1 VNTPRFNIGLP
12 LLAKELTEQSA
23 RRRTY
28 IIRVVYAAA
37 LYGFT
42 LWAFWNQLGSWNS
55 NSFAMIGKGRE
66 LFEALAY
73 LQFAGLYLF
82 LPAMTCGVLTS
93 EKERET
99 LSLLLLTKLG
109 PWTIVFE
116 KLLGRLVPMA
126 SFVLLSTPLL
136 AVAYSLG
143 GVEAFEIG
151 QLAWALSVT
160 ALQVGSL
167 SLACSAW
174 CRTTSSAFL
183 SSYLIGAALIV
194 GLPILTA
201 GGKNDPLGI
210 CSGIF
215 SVGQQLG
222 LMTNIDEATAIFYGP
237 WISLDRVSPAVFS
250 TDGIRD
256 PWLAIFVGGF
266 CGLPPVRWLLDL
278 ANGTQGGKAM
288 LATVLRSIPILMFSV
303 MCLIFARFALW
314 RRAFVQPSN
323 YLLKAFK
330 LLDTFFHKA
339 NQNRFTKGIV
349 LTHEHVELPEYDPI
363 RWRETK
369 KRTIGTTRY
378 LVRFLILLEI
388 PVVLAMRLSMFGH
401 DSGMGIAPVYVA
413 AWALWIVAAL
423 VLTIQSTG
431 LIGLERSRQTLDVL
445 LTTTQSSDTIVQHKF
460 AGVWRMIRTLW
471 VPFATVYFFQI
482 YCQVFIDTNYNYYG
496 FSNRGS
502 FPFALIRALLAVA
515 IYPLLIAWIGFHQG
529 MRQRSQTQATLVTLG
544 LLAGTCLVPIAVAE
558 SALPDVPLGVGWNYG
573 SPGNWS
579 PSILFLYGLKWASPA
594 HVLSWIPEHEIDR
607 WRYYTG
613 TSEAPAWLGLFA
625 HFTLAGGLLAFLW
638 ARGMRNFAR
647 HVNRNDGLIV
657 DDDDIDRLASLRKQI
672 VGSGVFRKVTNE
684 CE

>member
-1 VNTPRFNIGLP
+1 MNVPYRLKIGLP

-28 IIRVVYAAA
+28 IIRVVYAVA

-42 LWAFWNQLGSWNS
+42 LWTFWNQLGSWSS

-66 LFEALAY
+66 LFTALAW

-99 LSLLLLTKLG
+99 LGLLLLTKLG

-116 KLLGRLVPMA
+116 KLFGRLVPMA

-151 QLAWALSVT
+151 QLAWALTVT

-167 SLACSAW
+167 SVACSAW

-183 SSYLIGAALIV
+183 SSYLVGAALIAGPV
-194 GLPILTA
+194 VLTMDGQNDVFGLFA
-201 GGKNDPLGI
+201 
-210 CSGIF
+210 GIF
-215 SVGQQLG
+215 HVGQQLG
-222 LMTNIDEATAIFYGP
+222 LMDHQAEGTAMFFG
-237 WISLDRVSPAVFS
+237 PAVCRWNANDLAFS

-256 PWLAIFVGGF
+256 PWLAMFVGGF
-266 CGLPPVRWLLDL
+266 CGLPPVRWLIDV
-278 ANGTQGGKAM
+278 ANSTRGGKAM
-288 LATVLRSIPILMFSV
+288 LATVLRSIPILMFSAT
-303 MCLIFARFALW
+303 CLIFARCVLW

-323 YLLKAFK
+323 YLLKAFR
-330 LLDTFFHKA
+330 LIDVFFHRA

-349 LTHEHVELPEYDPI
+349 LTSEHVELPQYDPI
-363 RWRETK
+363 GWRETK
-369 KRTIGTTRY
+369 KRSIGTTRY

-388 PVVLAMRLSMFGH
+388 PVVIAMRLSMFGH
-401 DSGMGIAPVYVA
+401 DSGTGIAPVYIA
-413 AWALWIVAAL
+413 AWALWIIAAL

-445 LTTTQSSDTIVQHKF
+445 LTTTQSSESIVRDKF

-482 YCQVFIDTNYNYYG
+482 YCQVFIDYLGYNYSG
-496 FSNRGS
+496 DRATL
-502 FPFALIRALLAVA
+502 PFAILRALLAIV
-515 IYPLLIAWIGFHQG
+515 IYPPLIAWIGFHQG

-544 LLAGTCLVPIAVAE
+544 LLTGVCLIPMVVADY
-558 SALPDVPLGVGWNYG
+558 AMPDVPPGTRWGVYG
-573 SPGNWS
+573 YDSHWTPLVT
-579 PSILFLYGLKWASPA
+579 ILYGLKWTSPA
-594 HVLSWIPEHEIDR
+594 HVLSWNPGQYADK
-607 WRYYTG
+607 WQFYTG
-613 TSEAPAWLGLFA
+613 TSEGPAWLGLFA
-625 HFTLAGGLLAFLW
+625 HFTLAGGLLVFLRV
-638 ARGMRNFAR
+638 RGLRSFAR

-672 VGSGVFRKVTNE
+672 VGSGVFRKTTDE
-684 CE
+684 

>member
-1 VNTPRFNIGLP
+1 MSVSSQFHLGLP

-28 IIRVVYAAA
+28 IIRAVYATA

-42 LWAFWNQLGSWNS
+42 LWTFWNQLGSWSS
-55 NSFAMIGKGRE
+55 NSFSMIGKGRE
-66 LFEALAY
+66 LFEALAW

-116 KLLGRLVPMA
+116 KLFGRLVPMA

-151 QLAWALSVT
+151 QLAWSLSVT
-160 ALQVGSL
+160 AMQVGSL

-174 CRTTSSAFL
+174 CRTTASAFL
-183 SSYLIGAALIV
+183 TTYLLGAAIII
-194 GLPILTA
+194 GPPALTQE
-201 GGKNDPLGI
+201 GNNDPTGVLRFI
-210 CSGIF
+210 QASAPELF
-215 SVGQQLG
+215 K
-222 LMTNIDEATAIFYGP
+222 
-237 WISLDRVSPAVFS
+237 SPGSAVFS
-250 TDGIRD
+250 LFG
-256 PWLAIFVGGF
+256 PWLCLHPDNRGSGF
-266 CGLPPVRWLLDL
+266 LLTL
-278 ANGTQGGKAM
+278 S
-288 LATVLRSIPILMFSV
+288 RSIPMMASTGI
-303 MCLIFARFALW
+303 CLILARAFLW
-314 RRAFVQPSN
+314 RRAFIPPSN

-339 NQNRFTKGIV
+339 NQNRFTQGIV
-349 LTHEHVELPEYDPI
+349 LTHEHVELPLYDPI
-363 RWRETK
+363 RWREIK
-369 KRTIGTTRY
+369 KRSIGTTRY

-388 PVVLAMRLSMFGH
+388 PVVIAMRLSMFGH
-401 DSGMGIAPVYVA
+401 QSGRDIAPVYVA

-445 LTTTQSSDTIVQHKF
+445 LTTTQSSDVIVQHKF

-482 YCQVFIDTNYNYYG
+482 YCQVFIDGNYGY
-496 FSNRGS
+496 SDRGAS
-502 FPFALIRALLAVA
+502 LPFAFLRAFLAVA

-544 LLAGTCLVPIAVAE
+544 LLTGVCLIPIAVAE
-558 SALPDVPLGVGWNYG
+558 YALPPTPLRVNWNYG
-573 SPGNWS
+573 STGVWS
-579 PSILFLYGLKWASPA
+579 PLIVFLYGIKWISPA
-594 HVLSWIPEHEIDR
+594 HVLSMSPAHNSDH
-607 WRYYTG
+607 WRYYVG
-613 TSEAPAWLGLFA
+613 FSEAPAWLGLLIHFA
-625 HFTLAGGLLAFLW
+625 LAGGLLVLLRV
-638 ARGMRNFAR
+638 RGMRSFAS

-672 VGSGVFRKVTNE
+672 VGSGVFRKATDE
-684 CE
+684 

>member
-1 VNTPRFNIGLP
+1 M
-12 LLAKELTEQSA
+12 AKELIEQSA

-42 LWAFWNQLGSWNS
+42 LWTFWNQLGSWSS

-93 EKERET
+93 EKERDT
-99 LSLLLLTKLG
+99 LALLLLTKLG

-116 KLLGRLVPMA
+116 KLFGRLVPMA

-160 ALQVGSL
+160 ALQIGSL

-183 SSYLIGAALIV
+183 SSYLVGAALIV
-194 GLPILTA
+194 GPAILTMEGQNDLLGVL
-201 GGKNDPLGI
+201 GGI
-210 CSGIF
+210 S

-222 LMTNIDEATAIFYGP
+222 LMNGRGEASAMFYGP
-237 WISLDRVSPAVFS
+237 WIFLRHTFPNASFS

-278 ANGTQGGKAM
+278 ANSTQGGKAM
-288 LATVLRSIPILMFSV
+288 LATVLRSIPILMFSG
-303 MCLIFARFALW
+303 MCLIFARCVLW
-314 RRAFVQPSN
+314 RRAFVPPSN

-349 LTHEHVELPEYDPI
+349 LTSEHVELPLYDPI
-363 RWRETK
+363 GWRETK
-369 KRTIGTTRY
+369 KRSIGTTRY

-388 PVVLAMRLSMFGH
+388 PVVIAMRLSMFGH
-401 DSGMGIAPVYVA
+401 DSGRGFAPIYIA

-445 LTTTQSSDTIVQHKF
+445 LTTTQSSESIVRDKF

-482 YCQVFIDTNYNYYG
+482 YCQVFIDTNYGYSG
-496 FSNRGS
+496 RGAS
-502 FPFALIRALLAVA
+502 LPFAFLRALLAVA

-544 LLAGTCLVPIAVAE
+544 LLTGACLIPVVVAE
-558 SALPDVPLGVGWNYG
+558 YALPGIPLAALGYG
-573 SPGNWS
+573 HVSKWS
-579 PSILFLYGLKWASPA
+579 PLVVFLYGVNWISPA
-594 HVLSWIPEHEIDR
+594 HVLSSSPAYHSDKWQ
-607 WRYYTG
+607 YYTG
-613 TSEAPAWLGLFA
+613 YSEAPAWLGLFA
-625 HFTLAGGLLAFLW
+625 HFTLAGGLLVFLW

-647 HVNRNDGLIV
+647 HVNRNDGQIV
-657 DDDDIDRLASLRKQI
+657 DDDDIERLVSLRKRI
-672 VGSGVFRKVTNE
+672 VGSGVFRKTADE
-684 CE
+684 

>member
-1 VNTPRFNIGLP
+1 MSFSSRLNLGLP

-42 LWAFWNQLGSWNS
+42 LWTFWNQLGSWSS

-66 LFEALAY
+66 LFQALAW

-99 LSLLLLTKLG
+99 LALLLLTKLG

-116 KLLGRLVPMA
+116 KLFGRLVPMA

-136 AVAYSLG
+136 AVAYSMG
-143 GVEAFEIG
+143 GVEEVEIAK
-151 QLAWALSVT
+151 LAWSLAVT
-160 ALQVGSL
+160 GLQVGAFSVM
-167 SLACSAW
+167 CSAW
-174 CRTTSSAFL
+174 CRTTSAAFL
-183 SSYLIGAALIV
+183 STYLLSAVAVPFGSFLGVFWLQTMASMPFYRPLWS
-194 GLPILTA
+194 LLSPPTA
-201 GGKNDPLGI
+201 DWLREINLLLNP
-210 CSGIF
+210 
-215 SVGQQLG
+215 QLFG
-222 LMTNIDEATAIFYGP
+222 PCFGP
-237 WISLDRVSPAVFS
+237 WLRDCGASLPAEF
-250 TDGIRD
+250 
-256 PWLAIFVGGF
+256 GGRQ
-266 CGLPPVRWLLDL
+266 PPVTSMVDCVVVSIPM
-278 ANGTQGGKAM
+278 AM
-288 LATVLRSIPILMFSV
+288 LTVV
-303 MCLIFARFALW
+303 CLIIARFALW

-330 LLDTFFHKA
+330 LLDTFFHRA

-349 LTHEHVELPEYDPI
+349 LTHEHVELPLYDPI
-363 RWRETK
+363 GWRETK
-369 KRTIGTTRY
+369 KRSIGTTRY

-401 DSGMGIAPVYVA
+401 DSRMGVPPVYVA

-445 LTTTQSSDTIVQHKF
+445 LTTTQSSDSIVKHKF

-482 YCQVFIDTNYNYYG
+482 YCQVFIDVNYGGYYDRAV
-496 FSNRGS
+496 SL
-502 FPFALIRALLAVA
+502 PFAFIRALLAVA

-544 LLAGTCLVPIAVAE
+544 LLTGICLIPIVVAE
-558 SALPDVPLGVGWNYG
+558 YSLPPTPLGARWGYG
-573 SPGNWS
+573 STGVWS
-579 PSILFLYGLKWASPA
+579 PLIVFLYGINWISPA
-594 HVLSWIPEHEIDR
+594 HVLSMSPAHKSDH
-607 WRYYTG
+607 WRYYVG
-613 TSEAPAWLGLFA
+613 GSEAPAWLGLFA
-625 HFTLAGGLLAFLW
+625 HFTLAGGLLVFLW

-672 VGSGVFRKVTNE
+672 VGSGVFRKATDE
-684 CE
+684 